1 MKKNPLLS
9 VRSAADLL
17 GTTKWLLWHHSQ
29 DWGLTTY
36 YTPGGGVS
44 SAGRTKRSW
53 RWPSN
58 GRSGRRRRPGR
69 FLGFRRRQSNFVYI
83 RSIK

>member
-36 YTPGGGVS
+36 YTPGGG
-44 SAGRTKRSW
+44 GQQ
-53 RWPSN
+53 RWSYQEVVALAKQWKE
-58 GRSGRRRRPGR
+58 RQEAEARAV
-69 FLGFRRRQSNFVYI
+69 LGLPEKAI
-83 RSIK
+83 